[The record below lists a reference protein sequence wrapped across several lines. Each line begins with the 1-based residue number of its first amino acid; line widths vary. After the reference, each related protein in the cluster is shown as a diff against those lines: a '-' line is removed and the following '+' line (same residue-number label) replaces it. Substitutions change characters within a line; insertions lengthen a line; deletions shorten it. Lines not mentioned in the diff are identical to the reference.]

1 MAAGRRNKAL
11 EWQFP
16 AGDHFCARGGQ
27 MLENSRDGRKIP
39 CDSFVISCFHA
50 CPGYSKEVPMALEA
64 HIRELSD
71 RHARLDQTIQQVQR
85 SPASDPVE
93 IATLKRKKLRLKE
106 ELEALRRQ

>member
-1 MAAGRRNKAL
+1 
-11 EWQFP
+11 
-16 AGDHFCARGGQ
+16 
-27 MLENSRDGRKIP
+27 
-39 CDSFVISCFHA
+39 
-50 CPGYSKEVPMALEA
+50 MALEA

-85 SPASDPVE
+85 RPAVDPVD